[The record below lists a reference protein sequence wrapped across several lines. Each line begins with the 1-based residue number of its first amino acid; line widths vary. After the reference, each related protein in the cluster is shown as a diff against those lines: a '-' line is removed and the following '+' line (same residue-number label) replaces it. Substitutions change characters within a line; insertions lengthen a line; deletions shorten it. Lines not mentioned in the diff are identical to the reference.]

1 MALINIENLTR
12 DYRVGFGGFKKMR
25 ALDGLNLTIEKGEI
39 FGFLGPNG
47 SGKTTTIK
55 LLLGL
60 IKPTSGKITIFGK
73 SPYDT
78 RIKKKIGY
86 LPESPYF
93 YDYLT
98 AYEFLYFCT
107 QVLET
112 KEDRIDELLKLVGME
127 EARNIPMGKFSRG
140 MLQRIGV
147 AQALLGE
154 PELVILD
161 EPMGGLDPIG
171 RKEVRDIIVN
181 LRKEGKTVFFS
192 SHILSDAEMICDRVG
207 ILIRGKLVSLG
218 QMEKILSEEIESIE
232 ITVKNISDTVR
243 QELQK
248 LALHYLPS
256 DNKVMFVVP
265 SEEEKDKIIN
275 YVVNNKGT
283 IVSVVPRRKTLE
295 EYFMTFIH

>member
-1 MALINIENLTR
+1 MVIKAENLTR
-12 DYRVGFGGFKKMR
+12 DYKVGFGGLRRLR
-25 ALDGLNLTIEKGEI
+25 ALDSLNLEIEKGEI

-60 IKPTSGKITIFGK
+60 IKPTAGRITVFGR
-73 SPYDT
+73 SPADT
-78 RIKKKIGY
+78 AIKKKIGY

-98 AYEFLYFCT
+98 AYEFLYFCA
-107 QVLET
+107 QVFGI
-112 KEDRIDELLKLVGME
+112 KEDRIDQLLKLVDME
-127 EARNIPMGKFSRG
+127 EARNVQMRNFSRG

-154 PELVILD
+154 PELVIFD

-171 RKEVRDIIVN
+171 RKEVRDIILN

-207 ILIRGKLVSLG
+207 ILVKGKLVKIG
-218 QMEKILSEEIESIE
+218 KTTQILSEEIESIE
-232 ITVKNISDTVR
+232 VTVR
-243 QELQK
+243 NIPEAIKEELRK
-248 LALHYLPS
+248 IAVGVLES
-256 DNKVMFVVP
+256 DNKVMFIVQK
-265 SEEEKDKIIN
+265 EEERDQIIKSVAN
-275 YVVNNKGT
+275 SAGE
-283 IVSVVPRRKTLE
+283 IVSVIPRRKTLE
-295 EYFMTFIH
+295 EYFMSFVR

>member
-1 MALINIENLTR
+1 MSVIKIENLTR
-12 DYRVGFGGFKKMR
+12 DYKVGFGGFKRRR
-25 ALDGLNLTIEKGEI
+25 ALDSLNLEILPGEI

-55 LLLGL
+55 LILGL
-60 IKPTSGKITIFGK
+60 IKPTSGKITVFGQ
-73 SPYDT
+73 SPSDT
-78 RIKKKIGY
+78 KIKKKIGY

-98 AYEFLYFCT
+98 AYEFLSFCAD
-107 QVLET
+107 VVDA
-112 KEDRIDELLKLVGME
+112 KEKRIDEFLKLVDMT
-127 EARNIPMGKFSRG
+127 EARNTQLGKFSRG

-147 AQALLGE
+147 AQSLLGD

-207 ILIRGKLVSLG
+207 ILVKGKLLKVG
-218 QMEKILSEEIESIE
+218 RTTQILSEEVESIE
-232 ITVKNISDTVR
+232 ITAKNLFPEQEKELSTISAR
-243 QELQK
+243 FLK
-248 LALHYLPS
+248 S
-256 DNKVMFVVP
+256 DNKVMFIVST
-265 SEEEKDKIIN
+265 SEERDKVIRYIVNTGGEII
-275 YVVNNKGT
+275 
-283 IVSVVPRRKTLE
+283 SVVPRRKTLE
-295 EYFMTFIH
+295 EYFMSFVR